1 MSELKKQKKDKKRGQ
16 NKIKRKKR
24 KGRKEK
30 KKKMISKKKKRWARE
45 IPCPGFYHKG
55 CGWEVIQSPRYKG
68 KKRLNLG
75 NFLFRALLLAI
86 SPPV

>member
-1 MSELKKQKKDKKRGQ
+1 M
-16 NKIKRKKR
+16 RKWQ
-24 KGRKEK
+24 GR
-30 KKKMISKKKKRWARE
+30 KKKKRRARE

-55 CGWEVIQSPRYKG
+55 CGWEFIQSPRYKG

>member
-1 MSELKKQKKDKKRGQ
+1 M
-16 NKIKRKKR
+16 RKKKIER
-24 KGRKEK
+24 K
-30 KKKMISKKKKRWARE
+30 KKAGKERREKE

-55 CGWEVIQSPRYKG
+55 CGWEVIQSPGYKG

-86 SPPV
+86 SPSV